1 MTGEEWRN
9 YIITITINGSDP
21 TLKEFF
27 RDVDLAYW
35 KYMRQLLE
43 SIRESSELIESALN
57 EIANIIPTIDTL
69 EYNTT
74 KFESLWIKLDN
85 ELPHILMEH
94 GNMLYF
100 SYLRQARTIERKIR
114 KLKDRYED
122 SILSPILRI
131 PPSEMLYIDA
141 LIVSMR
147 HKLVRAIFFAND
159 ALVAEGTI
167 FFTGIEQYQNS
178 VDKSFVKNR
187 NLRINLLTNNQL
199 YQSINEQY
207 SGVLKDIKH
216 YSQKQVH
223 NGRIIYRSSK
233 YLRRLLDTIIELG
246 RNKWDRIGF
255 ADNQQT
261 ICLKLMTEELLLSI
275 RKCKYPFDTLSS
287 NCRAQLSEYFA
298 SFIFATDSPLE
309 KFWEYRKS
317 TLDKS
322 SELFKYKHKTWN
334 FMKASNYQKQITR
347 LFIADLKTFAIDIR
361 DSNKVNLKEVAL
373 TMTKILL
380 KFDKFPH
387 IHNTD
392 KNNFIINVD
401 EANPFDSLLDVTQG
415 KSLIVKQFTSVIH
428 NVVVGCN
435 HRLYR
440 NYYRGI
446 LDFMPDMLRY
456 IFDLNRNRFNIV
468 TTYTRQNE
476 YRHVKN
482 SEVDDFITPKNY
494 IKAIISYLA

>member
-1 MTGEEWRN
+1 M
-9 YIITITINGSDP
+9 
-21 TLKEFF
+21 
-27 RDVDLAYW
+27 V
-35 KYMRQLLE
+35 
-43 SIRESSELIESALN
+43 ELFN
-57 EIANIIPTIDTL
+57 
-69 EYNTT
+69 
-74 KFESLWIKLDN
+74 
-85 ELPHILMEH
+85 
-94 GNMLYF
+94 
-100 SYLRQARTIERKIR
+100 
-114 KLKDRYED
+114 
-122 SILSPILRI
+122 
-131 PPSEMLYIDA
+131 
-141 LIVSMR
+141 
-147 HKLVRAIFFAND
+147 
-159 ALVAEGTI
+159 
-167 FFTGIEQYQNS
+167 
-178 VDKSFVKNR
+178 
-187 NLRINLLTNNQL
+187 
-199 YQSINEQY
+199 
-207 SGVLKDIKH
+207 
-216 YSQKQVH
+216 
-223 NGRIIYRSSK
+223 RSSK

-494 IKAIISYLA
+494 IKAIIFGVILLCMQMLIIAPIMFLMKPIKKSVWLFKDLCKIRQPSDRILLNIRAAYITLKTNHLSVVHDFRIIDTGVKIRDAYGTNVRASCVIGIMRLVGIVMVEGIIWFSWVALITSIIGVIAKPVLLQYLYIVRDLYIACSLCVCIIDVILNTWTTIRRHLLLYDDNHVHCLATIRENQRTRP